1 MDTTCV
7 VTFVVFMK
15 SPNNGTLA
23 RDGLAVSP
31 SLIQAAPHDVQREK
45 LFFSSGEATTAAVHI
60 VKGEAAALEATDEV
74 VFMASA
80 SKLTQ
85 FSATK

>member
-23 RDGLAVSP
+23 RDGLVP
-31 SLIQAAPHDVQREK
+31 FSLIQAAPHDVQREK

-60 VKGEAAALEATDEV
+60 VKGEAALEATDEV

>member
-1 MDTTCV
+1 
-7 VTFVVFMK
+7 MK
-15 SPNNGTLA
+15 SPNNSG
-23 RDGLAVSP
+23 
-31 SLIQAAPHDVQREK
+31 SLGGRGCRPHDVQREK

-60 VKGEAAALEATDEV
+60 VKGEAALEATDEV

>member
-15 SPNNGTLA
+15 SPNDGTLA

-31 SLIQAAPHDVQREK
+31 SIIQAAPHDVQREK

-60 VKGEAAALEATDEV
+60 VKGEAALEATDEV

>member
-23 RDGLAVSP
+23 MALSP

-60 VKGEAAALEATDEV
+60 VKGEAALEATDEV

>member
-60 VKGEAAALEATDEV
+60 VKGEAALEATDEV
-74 VFMASA
+74 VFMAFA

-85 FSATK
+85 F

>member
-1 MDTTCV
+1 MA
-7 VTFVVFMK
+7 
-15 SPNNGTLA
+15 L
-23 RDGLAVSP
+23 SP

>member
-23 RDGLAVSP
+23 MALSP

-45 LFFSSGEATTAAVHI
+45 LFFSCGEATTAAVHI
-60 VKGEAAALEATDEV
+60 VKGEAALEATDEV

>member
-60 VKGEAAALEATDEV
+60 VKGEAALEATDEV